1 MRTFDLQEAAAF
13 LRMNA
18 ETLRQKAKA
27 GLIPGAKPGKRW
39 VFFEADLVT
48 YLRSQYARPRQA
60 VRVTTKE
67 VSVCH
72 STAEQTSGGW
82 ISTPPADNEYAS
94 LLGLTP
100 VKRRKSSTTG

>member
-13 LRMNA
+13 LRMSA

-48 YLRSQYARPRQA
+48 YLRSQYAMPRRA
-60 VRVTTKE
+60 TRVATDQEMK
-67 VSVCH
+67 SCH
-72 STAEQTSGGW
+72 SFAETKAGGS
-82 ISTPPADNEYAS
+82 ISAHQAERELDA
-94 LLGLTP
+94 LL
-100 VKRRKSSTTG
+100 KRRTA

>member
-27 GLIPGAKPGKRW
+27 GLIPGAKPAKCW
-39 VFFEADLVT
+39 VFFEADLVI
-48 YLRSQYARPRQA
+48 YLRSQYAKPRQA
-60 VRVTTKE
+60 VRVATKE
-67 VSVCH
+67 VPVCH
-72 STAEQTSGGW
+72 STAEQKSGGL

-94 LLGLTP
+94 LLGLTTAKP
-100 VKRRKSSTTG
+100 RKSSTTG